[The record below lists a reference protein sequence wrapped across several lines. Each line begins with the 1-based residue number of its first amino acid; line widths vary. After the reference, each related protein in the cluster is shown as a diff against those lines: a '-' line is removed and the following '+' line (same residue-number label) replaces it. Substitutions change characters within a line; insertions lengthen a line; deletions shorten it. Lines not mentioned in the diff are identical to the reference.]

1 MWRQMVPDA
10 AELKEDTGEADPL
23 LEDEDSPV
31 PSIVHR
37 YPDRCL
43 FLVSHSCASYCRFCT
58 RKRKVGDPSK
68 IHPRYI
74 EDGLDYIRSHTE
86 LRDVV
91 ISGGDPLM
99 LSDRRLEAIVKSV
112 RAIPHIEIIRIGTR
126 MPCVLP
132 QRITEKLVAMLKK
145 YHPLYMNVHF
155 NHPDEI
161 TPESSRAL
169 NLLAD
174 AGIPLGNQTVLL
186 KGVND
191 DPLVMRRLMQ
201 KLLAVRVRPY
211 YIYQADYVS
220 GTEHLRT
227 TVEKGLEIM
236 ENLRGWTSGLAV
248 PYYCIDAPGGGGKIP
263 VLPKY
268 LQSINRRAGRPAEL
282 RRRAIRLPAGEDQAE
297 AQAPARDRPV
307 LQLRR
312 RSPHALKKG
321 SNLKSRNIYLASGA
335 LENNLVSI
343 SSIARLRGSLEE
355 ISDRIFRYAT
365 PAAAGPMLKKAPI
378 SLSLR
383 AVFLWAIYMV
393 AFLTR
398 RLSAPTWA
406 MTSDRMRDIPGPS
419 RSLRS
424 SGISRQIGLVLFFL
438 NVSRILSTKSS
449 LPMIPIREALENAGS
464 GRTLDDKRRYCS

>member
-1 MWRQMVPDA
+1 M
-10 AELKEDTGEADPL
+10 
-23 LEDEDSPV
+23 

-86 LRDVV
+86 IRDVI

-99 LSDRRLEAIVKSV
+99 LSDRKLEAIVKAV

-126 MPCVLP
+126 VPCVLP
-132 QRITEKLVAMLKK
+132 QRVTEKLVAMLKK
-145 YHPLYMNVHF
+145 YHPLYVNVHF

-227 TVEKGLEIM
+227 TVEKGPRDHGEPARLDVRPGRAV
-236 ENLRGWTSGLAV
+236 LLHRRARGRRQDPGPAEV
-248 PYYCIDAPGGGGKIP
+248 PP
-263 VLPKY
+263 VDH
-268 LQSINRRAGRPAEL
+268 RRAGRPAEL
-282 RRRAIRLPAGEDQAE
+282 RRRAVRLSAGQDQAE
-297 AQAPARDRPV
+297 AQAPARDRAV

-312 RSPHALKKG
+312 RPPHALKKG
-321 SNLKSRNIYLASGA
+321 SNLPF
-335 LENNLVSI
+335 V
-343 SSIARLRGSLEE
+343 
-355 ISDRIFRYAT
+355 
-365 PAAAGPMLKKAPI
+365 
-378 SLSLR
+378 
-383 AVFLWAIYMV
+383 
-393 AFLTR
+393 
-398 RLSAPTWA
+398 
-406 MTSDRMRDIPGPS
+406 
-419 RSLRS
+419 
-424 SGISRQIGLVLFFL
+424 
-438 NVSRILSTKSS
+438 
-449 LPMIPIREALENAGS
+449 
-464 GRTLDDKRRYCS
+464 RT